1 MPAAPVVFELGIR
14 WSYINSN
21 NTAHFVIAG
30 KKPPALTAATLSV
43 EDVDEGMAY
52 YEDAD
57 WFPDLS
63 WGKEEVLEQ
72 TIRMPK
78 LNAGLTLLLLP

>member
-1 MPAAPVVFELGIR
+1 M
-14 WSYINSN
+14 
-21 NTAHFVIAG
+21 
-30 KKPPALTAATLSV
+30 
-43 EDVDEGMAY
+43 EDVDEGMAH

-78 LNAGLTLLLLP
+78 LNAGLTLLWLP